1 MKYYSTRNRN
11 LKKSLE
17 EAVIQGLAEDQG
29 LFMPEVIPLFQE
41 SFFRDIRRMNFLE
54 IAMNVTLKFFGGD
67 IPDNDLEKITSD
79 AINFDTPLVKIHDR
93 IFTLELF
100 HGPTFAFKDVG
111 ARFMARILG
120 YFIRGYSR
128 EVNVLVATS
137 GDTGSAVANGFWK
150 VPGIKVHILYPKDLV
165 SSVQEHQFTTLGENI
180 TALEIKGNFD
190 DCQRLVKTAFLD
202 FELKSHCTLTSANS
216 INIARLIPQTF
227 YYFNGFAQLQP
238 PVQDLYIAVPSGNF
252 GNLTA
257 AMIAGKMGL
266 PVKKYIAATN
276 INDIVPEYLKTGNF
290 NPRSSIATIANAMDV
305 GNPSNFDRILDL
317 YEHSHSKIN
326 KVVSGYSYTD
336 DQIRETIREIYTSYG
351 YLLDPHGATGYQAL
365 SDHMLKTTA
374 LNATAP
380 NTQFK
385 DTPVS
390 AGFFI
395 ETAHPAKFADV
406 VEEVIGKKIDIPESL
421 RQVMNKTPIKTTLSS
436 DYKDLKNYLLAV

>member
-1 MKYYSTRNRN
+1 MKFYSTKNKN
-11 LKKSLE
+11 LRKSLE

-29 LFMPEVIPLFQE
+29 LFMPETIPRFKE
-41 SFFRDIRRMNFLE
+41 SFFRDIYRLDFRE
-54 IAMNVTLKFFGGD
+54 ISLNVAMKFFGAD
-67 IPDNDLEKITSD
+67 IPAGDLKKITFD
-79 AINFDTPLVKIHDR
+79 AINFDTPMVQIHDR
-93 IFTLELF
+93 VFTLELF
-100 HGPTFAFKDVG
+100 HGPTFAFKDIG
-111 ARFMARILG
+111 ARFMARLLG

-150 VPGIKVHILYPKDLV
+150 VPGIKVHILYPKGLV

-202 FELKSHCTLTSANS
+202 LDLKSHCALTSANS
-216 INIARLIPQTF
+216 INIARLIPQIF

-238 PVQDLYIAVPSGNF
+238 PVQDLYISVPSGNF

-257 AMIAGKMGL
+257 AMMAGKMGL

-276 INDIVPEYLKTGNF
+276 VNDIVPGYLKTGNF
-290 NPRSSIATIANAMDV
+290 IPRPSIATIANAMDV

-317 YEHSHSKIN
+317 YGHSHSMIN
-326 KVVSGYSYTD
+326 EVVSGYSYTD
-336 DQIRETIREIYTSYG
+336 DQIRETIGKTYTKYG

-365 SDHMLKTTA
+365 LDHMLNTSV
-374 LNATAP
+374 LNISA
-380 NTQFK
+380 
-385 DTPVS
+385 S

-395 ETAHPAKFADV
+395 ETAHPAKFADI
-406 VEEVIGKKIDIPESL
+406 VEEVIGKKIDIPDSL
-421 RQVMNKTPIKTTLSS
+421 RQAMRKTPVKTTLSA
-436 DYKDLKNYLLAV
+436 DYKDIRDYLLSVQ